1 MNIFADRPLVKK
13 GFGRSSALRLFP
25 AIFLISGTLCAAD
38 FRVDVDFSTR
48 IEYRMG
54 SLEKDHL
61 ERDIYF
67 RSYGTLGN
75 HSASRNN
82 ELREIGAP
90 PGRGTVFQNL
100 QAESDGLSFT
110 SGSENDALIG
120 SYQRL
125 TTVAQYNQDGIP
137 HAVALSRY
145 PDWMIV
151 GNPQDPGGLLED
163 WEQQS
168 GNKTLR
174 PDLYQAHAEFLG
186 WKYAELQDLGASVSL
201 PTYYSP
207 MNEPPWRWDRGD
219 LADYHVAV
227 ANAFHSRGINVAVAG
242 PCAAWPFPQADFR
255 TWNNT
260 YRRFV
265 ERAGGA
271 LDAYD
276 FHFYS
281 KGNWSLPPDPEW
293 QERSVPEPSLYEAQ
307 RLGVDTVWDYGRL
320 DGYLDLVSAAHHAY
334 WPDRPFLPVIVTE
347 FGRQGIHPQ
356 FGPWESDFKPWLYMT
371 TVIRQWM
378 TYWRRPEVR
387 LTIPFIM
394 SMAGRN
400 DAQSRGQAIYNQ
412 PNYPESN
419 EYLPTRFHEFYRFF
433 RDLSGE
439 YAYVRAT
446 PWSLREDEEQ
456 DIRVAAF
463 RDGNTGYLVLHNA
476 RGYPHHPV
484 EVDVRAAIPSGMG
497 EPVVEWK
504 RLYYDG
510 EIPEPDSTA
519 PLNGTLHI
527 ELDYQPLPGG
537 SIVLPGEATAIVRYT
552 WPSPVNVAQNLVEE
566 RHLSTDTMIALEGND
581 RVSFVVALPES
592 VDQAVASRVEIG
604 LARDGGFSIGPC
616 VIVNGSNIGQFSV
629 RSSRG
634 VTDWHAVLSMDLD
647 PGVLTPGYNVIEL
660 QFEGFFRHGHPKAV
674 SAAVITVK

>member
-1 MNIFADRPLVKK
+1 MLSIFT
-13 GFGRSSALRLFP
+13 SAYFATGAP
-25 AIFLISGTLCAAD
+25 D

-48 IEYRMG
+48 IQYRMG
-54 SLEKDHL
+54 NMEKDHL

-75 HSASRNN
+75 HSAARNN

-100 QAESDGLSFT
+100 QSNADGQSFT
-110 SGSENDALIG
+110 AASENDALIG

-125 TTVAQYNQDGIP
+125 TSIAQYNQDGIP
-137 HAVALSRY
+137 NAVALSRY

-163 WEQQS
+163 WEQQGGS
-168 GNKTLR
+168 KILR
-174 PDLYQAHAEFLG
+174 KDLYTPHAEFLA
-186 WKYAELQDLGASVSL
+186 WKYEELQDMGSSVSL

-227 ANAFHSRGINVAVAG
+227 ANAFHARGVNVAVAG
-242 PCAAWPFPQADFR
+242 PCAAWPFPQSDFR

-265 ERAGGA
+265 EKAGGA

-281 KGNWSLPPDPEW
+281 KGNWSLPPEPQW
-293 QERSVPEPSLYEAQ
+293 QEQRVPEPSLFEAQ
-307 RLGVDTVWDYGRL
+307 RLGIETVWDYGRL
-320 DGYLDLVSAAHHAY
+320 DGYLDLLSASHRAY
-334 WPDRPFLPVIVTE
+334 WPERPFLPVVITE

-356 FGPWESDFKPWLYMT
+356 FGPWENDFKPWLYMT

-378 TYWRRPEVR
+378 VYWHRPEVR

-400 DAQSRGQAIYNQ
+400 DAQSRGQAIFNQ
-412 PNYPESN
+412 PNYPESTD
-419 EYLPTRFHEFYRFF
+419 YHPTRFYEFYQFF
-433 RDLSGE
+433 RDLSGD

-446 PWSLREDEEQ
+446 PRSHREDEVR
-456 DIRVAAF
+456 DIRTAAF
-463 RDGNTGYLVLHNA
+463 RDGNVGYLVLHNA
-476 RGYPHHPV
+476 RGYPYHPV
-484 EVDVRAAIPSGMG
+484 EVDVRQATPAGMG
-497 EPVVEWK
+497 QPVIEWK
-504 RLYYDG
+504 RLYYEG

-519 PLNGTLHI
+519 PLNGTLNI
-527 ELDYQPLPGG
+527 ELDYQPLAEGT
-537 SIVLPGEATAIVRYT
+537 VMLPGEATAVIRYT
-552 WPSPVNVAQNLVEE
+552 WPSTVNVVNDRVVE
-566 RHLSTDTMIALEGND
+566 RHLSTDTMIDLEGYD
-581 RVSFVVALPES
+581 AVSFVVELPES
-592 VDQAVASRVEIG
+592 IDAVVDAQVEIG

-616 VIVNGSNIGQFSV
+616 VLVNGHRVGQLSV

-634 VTDWHAVLSMDLD
+634 VKDWHAVLALD
-647 PGVLTPGYNVIEL
+647 VDPSVLNPGYNVIEL
-660 QFEGFFRHGHPKAV
+660 QFEGFFRYGHPKAV
-674 SAAVITVK
+674 SAAVITVE

>member
-1 MNIFADRPLVKK
+1 MYK
-13 GFGRSSALRLFP
+13 LFNRFYVGLLLP
-25 AIFLISGTLCAAD
+25 TVCLFDYNVIEAAD

-48 IEYRMG
+48 IQYRMG
-54 SLEKDHL
+54 SLEKNHL
-61 ERDIYF
+61 ERDLYF

-75 HSASRNN
+75 HSAVRNN

-100 QAESDGLSFT
+100 VAESDGQSFT
-110 SGSENDALIG
+110 PGSESDALIG

-125 TTVAQYNQDGIP
+125 TSIAQYNQDNIP

-151 GNPQDPGGLLED
+151 GNPLDPDGMLED
-163 WEQQS
+163 WEQQG
-168 GNKTLR
+168 GNKILR
-174 PDLYQAHAEFLG
+174 KDLYAAHAEFLG
-186 WKYAELQDLGASVSL
+186 WKYSELQDLGASVSL

-227 ANAFHSRGINVAVAG
+227 ANAFQGRGINVSVAG

-255 TWNNT
+255 TWDNT

-265 ERAGGA
+265 ERAGGY

-281 KGNWSLPPDPEW
+281 KGNWSLPPEPNW
-293 QERSVPEPSLYEAQ
+293 QEQRVPEPSLYEAQ
-307 RLGVDTVWDYGRL
+307 RLDVDTVWDYGRL
-320 DGYLDLVSAAHHAY
+320 EGYLDLLSASHSAY
-334 WPDRPFLPVIVTE
+334 WPERPFLPVIVTE

-356 FGPWESDFKPWLYMT
+356 FGPWENDFKPWLYMT

-378 TYWRRPEVR
+378 VYWHRSEVK

-394 SMAGRN
+394 SMSGRN
-400 DAQSRGQAIYNQ
+400 DAQSRGQAIFNQ
-412 PNYPESN
+412 PDYPSSTD
-419 EYLPTRFHEFYRFF
+419 YHPTRFYDFYRFF

-439 YAYVRAT
+439 YAYTRAT
-446 PWSLREDEEQ
+446 PVSLREDEER
-456 DIRVAAF
+456 DLRVSAF
-463 RDGNTGYLVLHNA
+463 RDGNVGYLVLHNA
-476 RGYPHHPV
+476 RGFPHHPM
-484 EVDVRAAIPSGMG
+484 EVDVRLYADGMAG
-497 EPVVEWK
+497 DPVVEWK
-504 RLYYDG
+504 RLFYEG

-527 ELDYQPLPGG
+527 ELDYQNVPSG
-537 SIVLPGEATAIVRYT
+537 IIHLPGEATAIIRYT
-552 WPSPVNVAQNLVEE
+552 WPNTVSVQRDLTEE
-566 RHLSTDTMIALEGND
+566 RHLSVDTMIPLSGNET
-581 RVSFVVALPES
+581 VSFVVDLPPSIENT
-592 VDQAVASRVEIG
+592 VASRLEIG

-616 VIVNGSNIGQFSV
+616 VIVNGQRVGQLSV

-634 VTDWHAVLSMDLD
+634 VKDWHAVLPIDID
-647 PGVLTPGYNVIEL
+647 PDILNPGYNVIEL
-660 QFEGFFRHGHPKAV
+660 QFEGFYRHGHPKAV
-674 SAAVITVK
+674 SAAVITLSE